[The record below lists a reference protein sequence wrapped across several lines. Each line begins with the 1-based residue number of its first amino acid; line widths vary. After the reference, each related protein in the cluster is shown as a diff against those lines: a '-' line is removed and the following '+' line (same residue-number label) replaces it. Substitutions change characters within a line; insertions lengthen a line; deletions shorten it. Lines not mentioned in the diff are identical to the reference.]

1 MKKNTVAFDV
11 ICEALELACFIVI
24 MSSPLL
30 YLCRN
35 CLCVCACALDSP
47 SCGWQMLW
55 SLFGI
60 DFTACLCFLPSDAPF
75 MWTKMHWLDRI
86 SCTLFK

>member
-1 MKKNTVAFDV
+1 MEKKNAVAFDV
-11 ICEALELACFIVI
+11 SCEAVKRIVI

-47 SCGWQMLW
+47 LCGWQMLW

-60 DFTACLCFLPSDAPF
+60 DFRACLCFLPSNAPF

-86 SCTLFK
+86 SYTLFK